1 MSQALAPSARRVQAA
16 LERLGLALEVREFP
30 AGTRTAADAAAAVG
44 CDVAQIVKSLVFR
57 AAESDRFVLV
67 LASGANRVD
76 ENKVGAGLGEPI
88 ARADPD
94 FVRERTG
101 FAIGG
106 VPPVGHATEPV
117 VLIDED
123 LLGQPELWAA
133 AGTPNAVFRLAPDD
147 LERITG
153 GRIVAIR

>member
-1 MSQALAPSARRVQAA
+1 MSQTLAPSARRVQAA
-16 LERLGLALEVREFP
+16 LERLGLTLEVREFP
-30 AGTRTAADAAAAVG
+30 AGTRTALDAAAAVG

-57 AAESDRFVLV
+57 AADTDGFVLV

-76 ENKVGAGLGEPI
+76 EHKVGAALGEPI
-88 ARADPD
+88 VRADPD

-106 VPPVGHATEPV
+106 VPPVGHATEPIT
-117 VLIDED
+117 LIDED
-123 LLGQPELWAA
+123 LLVQPELWAA
-133 AGTPNAVFRLAPDD
+133 AGTPNAVFRLAPED

-153 GRIVAIR
+153 GRVVAIR

>member
-1 MSQALAPSARRVQAA
+1 MSSALAPSAQRVQAA
-16 LERLGLALEVREFP
+16 LERFGLDLEVREFP

-44 CDVAQIVKSLVFR
+44 CEVAQIVKSLVFR
-57 AAESDRFVLV
+57 ARDSGRFVLV
-67 LASGANRVD
+67 LASGADRVD
-76 ENKVGAGLGEPI
+76 ERKVGDLLGEPVVK
-88 ARADPD
+88 ADAG

-117 VLIDED
+117 ALIDED
-123 LLGQPELWAA
+123 LMRLPELWAA
-133 AGTPNAVFRLAPDD
+133 AGTPSAVFRLTPAE

-153 GRIVAIR
+153 GRVVAVR